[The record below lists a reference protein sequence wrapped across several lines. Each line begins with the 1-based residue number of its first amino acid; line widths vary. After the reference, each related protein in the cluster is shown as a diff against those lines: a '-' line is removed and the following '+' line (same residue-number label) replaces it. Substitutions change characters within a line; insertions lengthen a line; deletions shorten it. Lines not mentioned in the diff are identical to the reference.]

1 MTWAKYGHSMLPGA
15 FLDKV
20 TPKIV
25 FTDEA
30 VVQCDVPV
38 KKNTFEGAGNLQMIT
53 NKSWY
58 KHLWHVDLIYYC
70 FRTHFCV

>member
-1 MTWAKYGHSMLPGA
+1 MLPGA

-38 KKNTFEGAGNLQMIT
+38 KKNTF
-53 NKSWY
+53 
-58 KHLWHVDLIYYC
+58 
-70 FRTHFCV
+70 